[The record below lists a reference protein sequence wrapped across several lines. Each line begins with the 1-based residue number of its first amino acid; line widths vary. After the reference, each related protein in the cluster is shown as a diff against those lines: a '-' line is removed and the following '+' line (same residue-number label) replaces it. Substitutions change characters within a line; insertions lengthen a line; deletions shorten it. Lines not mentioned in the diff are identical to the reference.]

1 MAQLPYLATWCRSGT
16 AVWSVWSGH
25 QLAEIK
31 RLWCRWV
38 AKPAFLYA
46 HLWPVQAYT
55 DADQQLSA
63 STTTVY
69 A

>member
-1 MAQLPYLATWCRSGT
+1 MAQLQHLATWRRYDT
-16 AVWSVWSGH
+16 AVWSAWRGH

-31 RLWCRWV
+31 RLWCRCV

-55 DADQQLSA
+55 VPDQQLSA
-63 STTTVY
+63 STTTVF